1 MGKILKK
8 GKVVIMLSGRYAGKK
23 AIVVKTFDDGTNDR
37 KFPHALV
44 AGVARYPRKVTKT
57 MSSAK
62 LKKKLK
68 IKPFIKAVNFTHLM
82 PTRYQC
88 DLELQKTV
96 TLDNMGADKK
106 VEMAKKV
113 KALFEARYNN
123 QDEAKSD
130 KAFTGTQFYFDK
142 LRF

>member
-8 GKVVIMLSGRYAGKK
+8 GKVVIMLAGRYAGKK
-23 AIVVKTFDDGTNDR
+23 AIIVKTFDDGTNDR

-44 AGVARYPRKVTKT
+44 AGIARNPRKVTRT
-57 MSSAK
+57 MSKAK
-62 LKKKLK
+62 VAKKTK

-88 DLELQKTV
+88 DLELQSAVTLENMAEGKKEGMSKTV
-96 TLDNMGADKK
+96 KK
-106 VEMAKKV
+106 M
-113 KALFEARYNN
+113 FEARYMN
-123 QDEAKSD
+123 QDAAKSD
-130 KAFTGTQFYFDK
+130 KAFNGTQFFFDK

>member
-23 AIVVKTFDDGTNDR
+23 AIVVKTFDDGTSTR

-44 AGVARYPRKVTKT
+44 AGVARYPRKVTKS
-57 MSSAK
+57 MSKAK
-62 LKKKLK
+62 LQKKLK
-68 IKPFIKAVNFTHLM
+68 IKPFIKAVNLTHLM

-88 DLELQKTV
+88 DLELQNTV
-96 TLDNMGADKK
+96 TLENMGADKK
-106 VEMAKKV
+106 EKMAKTV
-113 KALFEARYNN
+113 KGLFEARYNN

-130 KAFTGTQFYFDK
+130 KAFTGTQFFFDK

>member
-1 MGKILKK
+1 
-8 GKVVIMLSGRYAGKK
+8 MLSGRYAGKK
-23 AIVVKTFDDGTNDR
+23 AIVVKTFDDGTSTR

-44 AGVARYPRKVTKT
+44 AGVARYPRKVTKS
-57 MSSAK
+57 MSKAK
-62 LKKKLK
+62 LQKKLK

-88 DLELQKTV
+88 DLELQNTV
-96 TLDNMGADKK
+96 TLENMGADKK
-106 VEMAKKV
+106 EKMAKTV
-113 KALFEARYNN
+113 KGLFEARYNN

-130 KAFTGTQFYFDK
+130 KAFTGTQFFFDK

>member
-8 GKVVIMLSGRYAGKK
+8 GKVVIMLAGRYAGKK

-44 AGVARYPRKVTKT
+44 AGIARNPRKATKA
-57 MSSAK
+57 MSKEK
-62 LKKKLK
+62 LKKKIK
-68 IKPFIKAVNFTHLM
+68 MKPFIKCVNFSNMMKTL
-82 PTRYQC
+82 YQC
-88 DLELQKTV
+88 DLDLQSAV
-96 TLDNMGADKK
+96 SLENMGEGKK
-106 VEMAKKV
+106 QEMGKKV
-113 KALFEARYNN
+113 KTMFEARYAN

-130 KAFTGTQFYFDK
+130 KAFAGTQFFFDK

>member
-23 AIVVKTFDDGTNDR
+23 AIVVKTFDDGTSTR

-44 AGVARYPRKVTKT
+44 AGVARYPRKVTKS
-57 MSSAK
+57 MSKAK
-62 LKKKLK
+62 LQKKLK

-88 DLELQKTV
+88 DLELQNTV
-96 TLDNMGADKK
+96 TLENMGADKK
-106 VEMAKKV
+106 EKMAKTV
-113 KALFEARYNN
+113 KGLFEARYNN

-130 KAFTGTQFYFDK
+130 KAFTGTQFFFDK

>member
-8 GKVVIMLSGRYAGKK
+8 GKVVIMLAGRYAGKK
-23 AIVVKTFDDGTNDR
+23 AIVVKTFDDGTNER

-44 AGVARYPRKVTKT
+44 AGVARYPRKATRT
-57 MSSAK
+57 MNKDK
-62 LKKKLK
+62 LKKKTK

-88 DLELQKTV
+88 DLDLQSAV
-96 TLDNMGADKK
+96 TLENMSEGKK
-106 VEMAKKV
+106 NDMGKKV
-113 KALFEARYNN
+113 KTMFEARYVN
-123 QDEAKSD
+123 QDAAKSD
-130 KAFTGTQFYFDK
+130 KAFTGTQFFFDK